1 MQCGKNG
8 IFNTKVGKK
17 AGNTHI
23 SQDSG
28 KYWEFPGNT
37 GNSQEILGNT
47 GNSQEI
53 LGNKVPCRQD
63 DIWEHLHVCHHL
75 NIWGKSNLMT

>member
-8 IFNTKVGKK
+8 IFHTKVGKK

-23 SQDSG
+23 SQDGG
-28 KYWEFPGNT
+28 KYWEFPRNT
-37 GNSQEILGNT
+37 GNT

-63 DIWEHLHVCHHL
+63 DIWKHLHVCHHL
-75 NIWGKSNLMT
+75 NIWEKSNLMT